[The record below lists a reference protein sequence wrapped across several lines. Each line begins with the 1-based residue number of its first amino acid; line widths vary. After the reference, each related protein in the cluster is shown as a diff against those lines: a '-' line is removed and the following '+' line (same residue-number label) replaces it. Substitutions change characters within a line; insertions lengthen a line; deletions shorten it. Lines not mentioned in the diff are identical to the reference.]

1 MSSTGSVRRTRQALD
16 PVALRERRSVVPT
29 GTYTPPVGQHA
40 ATSGPPRQITVE
52 MGRAAVAGAQATH
65 RYLTIDEGLAEQTK
79 QRHQARDTKA
89 DTLVL
94 VAEPDIEVREA
105 ENGERPVEVK
115 GFDSYNPATGQ
126 VTPHEGIKEIECL
139 IIDTNDDGAA
149 WFARAIH
156 FPA

>member
-1 MSSTGSVRRTRQALD
+1 M
-16 PVALRERRSVVPT
+16 E
-29 GTYTPPVGQHA
+29 
-40 ATSGPPRQITVE
+40 I
-52 MGRAAVAGAQATH
+52 GRAAVAGAQATH
-65 RYLTIDEGLAEQTK
+65 QFLTIDEGLAEQTK

-126 VTPHEGIKEIECL
+126 VTPHEGINEIECL
-139 IIDTNDDGAA
+139 MIDPNDDGAT
-149 WFARAIH
+149 WFASAIH
-156 FPA
+156 FPGQSEERRLKRLKDRLRARLDPEHWNTCLGAKSRPFAAPESGEVAVRT

>member
-1 MSSTGSVRRTRQALD
+1 MSLRCTGYSPGGPYAY
-16 PVALRERRSVVPT
+16 AHFPT
-29 GTYTPPVGQHA
+29 VN
-40 ATSGPPRQITVE
+40 
-52 MGRAAVAGAQATH
+52 
-65 RYLTIDEGLAEQTK
+65 RYLTIDEGLAEQMK

-94 VAEPDIEVREA
+94 VAEPDIKVREA

-126 VTPHEGIKEIECL
+126 VTPHQGIKEIECL

-156 FPA
+156 FPG